1 MDGGGEP
8 ILCDVFGLRRT
19 CLDCVGRSG
28 DFYPVWNNFDDESL
42 ACESTCVKIW
52 FQNRRSKYK
61 KLYKAAQNGQLPG
74 VDAAEIAADLGANL
88 SQMVS
93 NGPESPSSPATTD
106 HGHDQ
111 PPSSVGPDGGPLS
124 PPPDDRP
131 QSQTPTVSSHG
142 EMTSPM
148 MSAPRDMMVSP
159 PAHPS
164 KDMMAMNQAM
174 AACEQQRRDQAMMPP
189 HHQWD
194 PAHYMSYW
202 NHYGDMAAHQ
212 MTHQIMT

>member
-1 MDGGGEP
+1 MRLQLMLT
-8 ILCDVFGLRRT
+8 LCFL
-19 CLDCVGRSG
+19 L
-28 DFYPVWNNFDDESL
+28 L
-42 ACESTCVKIW
+42 QVKIW

-93 NGPESPSSPATTD
+93 NGPESPSSPTPTD

-111 PPSSVGPDGGPLS
+111 PPPSVGADGGPLS

-131 QSQTPTVSSHG
+131 QSQPPTVSSHG
-142 EMTSPM
+142 EMASPM
-148 MSAPRDMMVSP
+148 MSGPRDMVVSP
-159 PAHPS
+159 QIHAA
-164 KDMMAMNQAM
+164 KDMMAMNPAM
-174 AACEQQRRDQAMMPP
+174 MGSDQRREQVMMPA

-212 MTHQIMT
+212 MNHQIMT